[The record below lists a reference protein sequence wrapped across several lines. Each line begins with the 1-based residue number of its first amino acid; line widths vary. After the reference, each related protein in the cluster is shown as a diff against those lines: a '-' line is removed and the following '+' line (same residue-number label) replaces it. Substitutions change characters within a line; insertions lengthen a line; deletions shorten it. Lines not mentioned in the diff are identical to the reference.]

1 MSKADKEVLTSET
14 NLTDP
19 VKVLIPTIDSN
30 VPLDEP
36 EVPATVEQHEASEI
50 LSKPFNLPDPL
61 PEIHDPEESK
71 EISGQP
77 VQTVEDKALPDCFT
91 EMKRLGGVFFG
102 KCYGISDGVGE
113 VQTKCIQCLHFW
125 DCSDQARE

>member
-77 VQTVEDKALPDCFT
+77 VQSEKDSIDMKCLTDMKKVGIVIAGQCYGVTDGRCLIQDKCRGCLYF
-91 EMKRLGGVFFG
+91 KRL
-102 KCYGISDGVGE
+102 
-113 VQTKCIQCLHFW
+113 IQVR
-125 DCSDQARE
+125 D